1 VRRAPG
7 WAVGMCSTVGCHNPS
22 PALSAVKYRAPV
34 EVCCAV
40 SPACGLRTGRGGA
53 ARRERLPTTLVMLP
67 ARPPPM
73 VVGHGRDRAAPR
85 AIRRQRRRRAAA
97 GARARALAAR
107 TRRRAAGRPPARRRR
122 RAARPG
128 PAARLRPLAWRRAR
142 LGLKPQADALLH
154 LLHLHRRR
162 DALCGAQAVSLC
174 PIRNLGGARTAAS
187 AARAR
192 SPSGRLRTGPAC
204 TALRRDHHA
213 GAGHAAGAM
222 HRQWRSPF
230 ACLGSGG
237 PVRRPRLR
245 TAPKRNGDD
254 ATLG

>member
-1 VRRAPG
+1 MRRAPG

-128 PAARLRPLAWRRAR
+128 PAARRRPLAWRRAR

-162 DALCGAQAVSLC
+162 DALRSAHGVSLC
-174 PIRNLGGARTAAS
+174 PDETWAAIARRRAWLGLAAQADACSTA
-187 AARAR
+187 
-192 SPSGRLRTGPAC
+192 PAC

-213 GAGHAAGAM
+213 GATHAPSAV
-222 HRQWRSPF
+222 HS
-230 ACLGSGG
+230 
-237 PVRRPRLR
+237 V
-245 TAPKRNGDD
+245 
-254 ATLG
+254 